1 MVIVHR
7 RWFGFVLFAALLLP
21 GVQAAWCDPPAAA
34 QPGKTPATVVAS
46 VNGQEITEAELL
58 DRVRGELLKLES
70 QVYEVKRQGVED
82 LISQYLLE
90 EAAKARNL
98 TPDDLLHAEVEAKVG
113 EVTPKEAEDFYNANR
128 ARIRKPLEEV
138 REQVVQ
144 YLRQNKLSD
153 ARRAYLGKLRE
164 QAQVKVYLKPPL
176 IEVSVAD
183 APLKGSPDAP
193 ITIIEFSDF
202 QCPFCKRVLPVLT
215 QLLEQYAGK
224 VKLAFRDFPLA
235 NIHPQ
240 AQKAAEAAHCA
251 GEQGKYWEYHDLLF
265 ERQETLPTANL
276 VEYAQGLGL
285 NSQVFRTC
293 LESSKYKAK
302 VERNHADGIKAGIT
316 GTPAFFINGRPISGA
331 QPLETFKA
339 IIDEELGRQGS

>member
-1 MVIVHR
+1 MVIAHK
-7 RWFGFVLFAALLLP
+7 RWLCFVLFAALLLP
-21 GVQAAWCDPPAAA
+21 CVQAAWRDPHVAA
-34 QPGKTPATVVAS
+34 QTSKTPEPVVAS
-46 VNGQEITEAELL
+46 VNGQPITEAELL

-70 QVYEVKRQGVED
+70 QVYEVKRQGLED

-98 TPDDLLHAEVEAKVG
+98 TPDDLLQAEVEAKVG
-113 EVTPKEAEDFYNANR
+113 EVTPKEMEDFYNANR

-144 YLRQNKLSD
+144 YLQQNKLND
-153 ARRAYLGKLRE
+153 ARRAYFGKLRE
-164 QAQVKVYLKPPL
+164 RAQVKVYLKPPL
-176 IEVSVAD
+176 IEVSAGD

-285 NSQVFRTC
+285 NSQVFQTC

-302 VERNHADGIKAGIT
+302 VERNHADGMKAGIT